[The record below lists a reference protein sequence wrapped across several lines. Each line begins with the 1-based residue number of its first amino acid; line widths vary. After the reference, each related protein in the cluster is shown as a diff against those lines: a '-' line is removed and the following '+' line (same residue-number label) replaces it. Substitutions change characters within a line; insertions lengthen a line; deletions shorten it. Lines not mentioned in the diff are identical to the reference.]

1 MWLLIL
7 GLVLFLGTHT
17 FVSLRALREQAIAKL
32 GAGPYRGLYALIAI
46 LGLVLIV
53 WGFARYRS
61 EGLIPVWSPPP
72 WTHYVTIVLMWFAW
86 VSLLLSNKSPSR
98 IRGWVKHPQ
107 LLSIKIWSLA
117 HLIANGDL
125 GAIVLFGAFLIWAG
139 YVRFS
144 LKRRGGASPP
154 KLDHFARGD
163 AIGLI
168 LGTLLWVVVMF
179 AHPYL
184 FGPTVV
190 Y

>member
-7 GLVLFLGTHT
+7 GLVLFLGAHT
-17 FVSLRALREQAIAKL
+17 FVSLRGPRAEAIAAL
-32 GAGPYRGLYALIAI
+32 GEGRYRGLYSLIAI
-46 LGLVLIV
+46 LGVALIW

-61 EGLIPVWSPPP
+61 AGLIPVWSPPL
-72 WTHYVTIVLMWFAW
+72 WTHYITIVLMWFAW
-86 VSLLLSNKSPSR
+86 VSFLLSNKSPSR
-98 IRGWVKHPQ
+98 IRGWIKHPQ
-107 LLSIKIWSLA
+107 LLAVKIWSLA

-139 YVRFS
+139 YVRAS
-144 LKRRGGASPP
+144 LKRRGDAGAP
-154 KLDHFARGD
+154 KFDHFATGD

-168 LGTLLWVVVMF
+168 GGTIVWVVLMF